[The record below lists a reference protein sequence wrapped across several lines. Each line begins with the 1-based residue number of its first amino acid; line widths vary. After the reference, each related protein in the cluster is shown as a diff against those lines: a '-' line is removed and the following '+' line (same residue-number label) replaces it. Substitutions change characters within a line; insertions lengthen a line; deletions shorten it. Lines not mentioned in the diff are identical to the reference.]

1 MSFARLPLRSLARL
15 PSVPAA
21 QPARRML
28 HQTPLLRAA
37 RGRDVGTG
45 ADPGY
50 AAPSSTA
57 KTDAEP
63 EQAPQSK
70 LDHTS
75 DPFPLPFDPRLS
87 GLSLSSKSQTDKL
100 PGAVDWEGGP
110 PPLNADEMD
119 PETPVPLRVPGRGP
133 ADETREKRIA
143 RLVYQ
148 ARKRGTLETDL
159 LLSTFAREY
168 LHQLPDAEVI
178 EFDLVSAQPGHT
190 QRKCH
195 QAAPPLTLRTAAR
208 RAGLG
213 HLLLAHG
220 AQARAAALEGLV
232 RDRGPPRP
240 PAAHPHE
247 ERGQGGAEDAGAVV
261 PS

>member
-1 MSFARLPLRSLARL
+1 
-15 PSVPAA
+15 
-21 QPARRML
+21 ML
-28 HQTPLLRAA
+28 HAAPVLRTA

-50 AAPSSTA
+50 SAPSSTA

-63 EQAPQSK
+63 EQPPAS
-70 LDHTS
+70 LDHTD
-75 DPFPLPFDPRLS
+75 DPFPLPFDPRLQ

-133 ADETREKRIA
+133 DDETREKRIA

-159 LLSTFAREY
+159 LLSTFARDH

-178 EFDLVSAQPGHT
+178 EFDLVRQRRLLCSSDFADIRDSSSTSPTGTSTTGSRSASPCRSAG
-190 QRKCH
+190 RRR
-195 QAAPPLTLRTAAR
+195 LRP
-208 RAGLG
+208 RAGWASACASTPRTRTRCCGGCRRCRSEVNG
-213 HLLLAHG
+213 HA
-220 AQARAAALEGLV
+220 
-232 RDRGPPRP
+232 
-240 PAAHPHE
+240 
-247 ERGQGGAEDAGAVV
+247 
-261 PS
+261 